1 MCVSLTSAEPVPAHD
16 PIGRTDPD
24 RSDVGDA
31 SNDGSRGLSLP
42 ASRRTGPGVGRPRRF
57 WLKIRASEQLNA
69 EERAAVEEGAAY
81 PVEEM
86 CHLPEHEDFLDYLID
101 RSIAAWIRSQG

>member
-1 MCVSLTSAEPVPAHD
+1 MCVSLPSTEAVSAD
-16 PIGRTDPD
+16 DSTGMTGPD
-24 RSDVGDA
+24 RSGLAHA
-31 SNDGSRGLSLP
+31 SYGSSRGVPLP
-42 ASRRTGPGVGRPRRF
+42 VPRRTAPGVGSPRRF
-57 WLKIRASEQLNA
+57 WVKIRASEQLNA

-101 RSIAAWIRSQG
+101 RSITAWIRSQG